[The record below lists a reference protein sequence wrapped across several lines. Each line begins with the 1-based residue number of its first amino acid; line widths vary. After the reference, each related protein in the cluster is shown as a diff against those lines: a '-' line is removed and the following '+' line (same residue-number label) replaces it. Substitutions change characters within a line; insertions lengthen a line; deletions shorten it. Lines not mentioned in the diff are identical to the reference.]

1 MPEIPKGYKQTEV
14 GIIPEEWGVKTIG
27 AFDPFV
33 TSGSRGWAQY
43 YADSGA
49 TFLRITNLK
58 RSCIYPALSD
68 LRYVRLP
75 QSVGA
80 EGVRTALQNGDLLVS
95 ITADIGIIGY
105 IDMRVPMPAFI
116 NQHIALVRFDKTTV
130 SSHYVA
136 YSLASH
142 HSQRV
147 FTASVDVG
155 AKAGMNL
162 TTIRSIQF
170 PTPPTLPEQRAIAA
184 ALSDADAWIE
194 SLEELIEKRR
204 AVKQGAMQALLTP
217 PGQPGHQRLPGF
229 KGEWEVRRLG
239 DVAEI
244 RSGGTPAT
252 GDARYWNGSILWC
265 TPTDITELRGKKYLI
280 QTERTIS
287 QLGLESSSA
296 ELIPAHS
303 IVLTSRA
310 TIGECAINQYPVT
323 TNQGFKNLVP
333 TDGVDVEFLFYF
345 MQTQKPGLIR
355 LCGGSTFL
363 EIGKMQLSSYSIS
376 LPSLPEQAAIAAVLS
391 DLDAEVEALEAK
403 LAKAR
408 QIKQGMMQELL
419 TGRVRLV

>member
-1 MPEIPKGYKQTEV
+1 
-14 GIIPEEWGVKTIG
+14 
-27 AFDPFV
+27 
-33 TSGSRGWAQY
+33 
-43 YADSGA
+43 
-49 TFLRITNLK
+49 
-58 RSCIYPALSD
+58 
-68 LRYVRLP
+68 
-75 QSVGA
+75 
-80 EGVRTALQNGDLLVS
+80 
-95 ITADIGIIGY
+95 
-105 IDMRVPMPAFI
+105 
-116 NQHIALVRFDKTTV
+116 
-130 SSHYVA
+130 
-136 YSLASH
+136 
-142 HSQRV
+142 
-147 FTASVDVG
+147 
-155 AKAGMNL
+155 
-162 TTIRSIQF
+162 
-170 PTPPTLPEQRAIAA
+170 
-184 ALSDADAWIE
+184 
-194 SLEELIEKRR
+194 
-204 AVKQGAMQALLTP
+204 MQALLTP

-229 KGEWEVRRLG
+229 TGAWEARRLG